1 MYVPGS
7 YVVSAAAAKSGL
19 SCDCIECMG
28 LEVCDPMRRGFGDGC
43 RIPAVGS
50 GCGCCCVLLLIADE
64 VGAVRGAV
72 AGAGVVDFLCVFCEE
87 EAVVVGVKECGGVRA
102 PHTGLLAAS
111 FLPATIAGLFCCT
124 RGDTVDAVVAD
135 VPVPVAMGP
144 GAKKSNLVSMIWRS
158 RSEKKK
164 SEMSRG

>member
-1 MYVPGS
+1 MGTLGSSRAYTNAACFSELVWCNVALPWFRSSRMRPSEASFFRLAVSASASVCTGMCLDARACGSTKCMYVPGS

-28 LEVCDPMRRGFGDGC
+28 LDVCDPMRRGFGDGC

-64 VGAVRGAV
+64 VGAVRGVV

-87 EAVVVGVKECGGVRA
+87 EAVV
-102 PHTGLLAAS
+102 
-111 FLPATIAGLFCCT
+111 
-124 RGDTVDAVVAD
+124 
-135 VPVPVAMGP
+135 
-144 GAKKSNLVSMIWRS
+144 
-158 RSEKKK
+158 
-164 SEMSRG
+164 

>member
-1 MYVPGS
+1 M
-7 YVVSAAAAKSGL
+7 
-19 SCDCIECMG
+19 
-28 LEVCDPMRRGFGDGC
+28 
-43 RIPAVGS
+43 
-50 GCGCCCVLLLIADE
+50 LLLIADE
-64 VGAVRGAV
+64 VGAVRGVV

-124 RGDTVDAVVAD
+124 RCDTVDAVVAD
-135 VPVPVAMGP
+135 VSMPVATGP

-158 RSEKKK
+158 RSGKKK
-164 SEMSRG
+164 KRIASR